1 MDIEHCVIAVTCE
14 LARFLFA
21 ADKTPLQRLSY
32 MSCRPPLTLT
42 GFGVFDGAKLHILF
56 ELATIIFQHSRQS
69 IANGLKNKKM
79 VSQKVRTPSFY
90 LTSITVGDNYSTLAN
105 E

>member
-32 MSCRPPLTLT
+32 MSCRPPLTLA
-42 GFGVFDGAKLHILF
+42 GFGVFDVAKIQLF
-56 ELATIIFQHSRQS
+56 S
-69 IANGLKNKKM
+69 K
-79 VSQKVRTPSFY
+79 
-90 LTSITVGDNYSTLAN
+90 
-105 E
+105 